1 MVVSSLHFAT
11 ACDRKDDYRFLRKN
25 CGLTKVPKIPAAVKD
40 VQLDGNLITD
50 IIDEALSHLDQC
62 KELSLSENK
71 LSSIRYAMFKG
82 LKSLDTLDLK
92 DNIIS
97 STESG
102 SFRDLPQLTEVRLD
116 DNQLTTLD
124 NPFSKPS
131 SGYIALYL
139 SDNPLQCDTKLCWLK
154 DAERDGWVLLKDPKP
169 TCQNYPNARW
179 DDVNLNCSLG
189 ELTFSIEF
197 FRNTRSWQNW
207 QFCMASNVNDFQTAA
222 N

>member
-11 ACDRKDDYRFLRKN
+11 ACDKKNDERFRRKN
-25 CGLTKVPKIPAAVKD
+25 CNLPVLPPIPSAAKY
-40 VQLDGNLITD
+40 VQLDGNRITD
-50 IIDEALSHLDQC
+50 IIDEAFTHLGQC

-97 STESG
+97 SIESG
-102 SFRDLPQLTEVRLD
+102 SFRDLPHLTEVRLD

-131 SGYIALYL
+131 SDYIALYL

-154 DAERDGWVLLKDPKP
+154 DAERNGWILLKDPKP

-179 DDVNLNCSLG
+179 DDVNLKCSLG
-189 ELTFSIEF
+189 ELTFLIEF
-197 FRNTRSWQNW
+197 FSKYTKLAKLAILYG
-207 QFCMASNVNDFQTAA
+207 F
-222 N
+222 